1 MKMNL
6 QYTKIWT
13 LRINVTLF
21 CSHLPNPSLS
31 KIFGGPLSLSGEGI
45 RGGFYYP
52 WACLLLQDPRA
63 KFTQITTTWLLMPG
77 SLGRLES

>member
-1 MKMNL
+1 MNL

-52 WACLLLQDPRA
+52 
-63 KFTQITTTWLLMPG
+63 
-77 SLGRLES
+77 